1 MKVKTLI
8 KKLSKMPSDSA
19 VIFVNTDVFV
29 PGAYEV
35 TDVVD
40 FEDGTVLLD
49 SNHHKNHWRRGEE

>member
-8 KKLSKMPSDSA
+8 KKLSTMPSDSV

-29 PGAYEV
+29 NGAYEV

-49 SNHHKNHWRRGEE
+49 SNCHKNHWHRGEE